1 MDSIAIEAFHGEARI
16 DSRNLAAVMSNQHKN
31 LLSLLD
37 DYAADFQAIGAIA
50 FETRPASGGGKPVRI
65 AFLNEEQCYF
75 LLTLVRNSDTTV
87 PMKRHL
93 VQAFTEFKRAAQAPA
108 APLPGGVGMAFLQEF
123 AGNTLLA
130 IREQA
135 TLTKDEVKTEL
146 RQEIADALG
155 NRPIQGSQ
163 PKEIQRRAHELAR
176 LMGGKRTHYADA
188 WRRLKDRFGI
198 AAYRD
203 LLTHQYDDA
212 LHFLDK
218 QIDSYRDTD
227 PPLLEGDP

>member
-1 MDSIAIEAFHGEARI
+1 MTSIAIEAFHGEARI
-16 DSRNLAAVMSNQHKN
+16 DSRDLAAVMNNHHKN
-31 LLSLLD
+31 VLSLLD
-37 DYAADFQAIGAIA
+37 DYVNDFQTIGAIA
-50 FETRPASGGGKPVRI
+50 FETRPAPGGGKPIRI

-87 PMKRHL
+87 PMKRQL
-93 VQAFTEFKRAAQAPA
+93 VQAFAEFKRRALPPA
-108 APLPGGVGMAFLQEF
+108 ATFQGAVGMDFLHRF
-123 AGNTLLA
+123 AGNTILA

-135 TLTKDEVKTEL
+135 TLTKEEVKTEL

-155 NRPIQGSQ
+155 SRPIQGSQ
-163 PKEIQRRAHELAR
+163 PQEIHRRVHELAH
-176 LMGGKRTHYADA
+176 LMGGKRTHYAEA

-212 LHFLDK
+212 THFLDK
-218 QIDSYRDTD
+218 QIDSYRDTE
-227 PPLLEGDP
+227 PLLEGDP